1 MSENKGKNEKS
12 LKHKFYTSMF
22 FDEFIK
28 RDIFTNKGLLLGSP
42 KKVWAFNSGNTFT
55 GNPKWLFIYINKY
68 RKDIDAYWL
77 CDNVETVD
85 YVRSLGY
92 KAYAFNAG
100 GGIEVKNR
108 AGVFVTE
115 QVKEQIPSGMENAIL
130 LNLYHGVGCKSIE
143 RKVDSGFLVD
153 RIITKYIKH
162 SNYYFNNMLFLVT
175 SPLMEKHFCEQVG
188 VDSEHVI
195 RAGYPRCVYQ
205 QNFSKVSTFN
215 HNIIEKKKRNKNTRV
230 VAYAPTYRDN
240 NGVDLMNSAIPDMD
254 ALEKQLEKNN
264 MLFIFKM
271 HPFVVSDINY
281 INIME
286 KYKDSP
292 YFLFWDNNHD
302 FYEVMD
308 KIDIAV
314 VDYSSIFY
322 DFLAAGVKNYVRYFF
337 DYDNPENL
345 RDFAFDCKEMTCGKI
360 CSNFDEFLAVFDNI
374 DETDSEVKDR
384 QRIYDLFWQY
394 SDKDTFEKIINAT
407 LEFEPKKSD
416 APTLYSFDIFDTII
430 SRKGLHPHSIFYKI
444 KEQLEKSDMGFSAH
458 FIKNFVSIRIKCER
472 NVREYYD
479 KTMYVRKSN
488 DREVTLDEIIES
500 MGGLY
505 SFDEKQKEYLKQLEM
520 RAEYD
525 DCIPIQKEIAY
536 IEKLIDDGEDVV
548 LISDMYL
555 PKSLIVKMLEKVS
568 KKIAKLPLFLSS
580 EYKVQKTTGRLYFEV
595 YKSFPFY
602 KYGRWIHHG
611 DSQLADKKMPEK
623 LGIES
628 VFHIAPSF
636 TKYENEL
643 VNSIRNYDAYLI
655 AAKMARFRA
664 ENHNQKDYFCYAYA
678 SLVFV
683 PYVEW
688 AVKDA
693 EKRGIDTLYFISRDG
708 HHLKRIA
715 DKFIEKTGSPV
726 KTKYIYGSRKVWRI
740 PSFINEFD
748 ESFFLPFGNVES
760 ATNFKKL
767 LQALCIDYET
777 FVKIFPNLS
786 YLKDI
791 KSFSKQLRKT
801 IISVIS
807 ASSEYKQYLLDF
819 AKEKRS
825 IIDEYFKQ
833 EMNFNEKFAFVEYWG
848 RGYTQT
854 CHTRL
859 LQNVAGEKLDV
870 PYYYMRSIYPS
881 IDSDI
886 RYNYTDCNTSL
897 IFVEALFANID
908 YKSIE
913 EYTYDESGRVVPVKK
928 KADCDMELLESM
940 NNRLVQFC
948 ADFVDEDFADRDYL
962 GRELLKFSLEYFKN
976 NQADE
981 VIINTV
987 APLID
992 AVGLFGEKR
1001 EFAPSLTKEIV
1012 DKIVEKEVNPIDVTS
1027 SITMSLARSDR
1038 EVQEYYNYLTVIK
1051 PMEENEL
1058 KKGKKTKYNAKAV
1071 DFNNKLRMLGFK
1083 NIKQSNM
1090 RLYKQFVKQCG
1101 VNDSAVFFG
1110 ENIRENE
1117 NYISLI
1123 KELERKDFKIS
1134 SLSYKNIYE
1143 TDELEVLAKAKYI
1156 FTDAENEFFALMK
1169 FRPQTAVVK
1178 LYKETFPIN
1187 RFGIKDIEYG
1197 KKSDFRLKS
1206 KIYNAN
1212 CSLMAVA
1219 GLGLIPIF
1227 ANAFNNAKKVLN
1239 PIGVPACDLYFDEEF
1254 IDSAKK
1260 KVGALNPE
1268 GKKVITYLPKAVSSK
1283 KSTFDYVDIDE
1294 LRKSFSGEY
1303 ILLVK
1308 ADEPELISAYADKND
1323 GFSVLCGEDISARE
1337 AVIASDIIIGDYSS
1351 QMIEA
1356 VLTKKPIVFTGIYE
1370 SEKVDIRAEDIIS
1383 QMGACVA
1390 FDSYEL
1396 VEKISGIEKFD
1407 SAVYDK
1413 FINNYFFIKKEKAA
1427 KNIILFAEEARKG

>member
-1 MSENKGKNEKS
+1 MSAQKNKNS
-12 LKHKFYTSMF
+12 LKKKFYTSMF
-22 FDEFIK
+22 FDEFVK
-28 RDIFTNKGLLLGSP
+28 RDLVTNKGLLLGEP
-42 KKVWAFNSGNTFT
+42 KKVWAFNAGNTFT

-115 QVKEQIPSGMENAIL
+115 QVKEQIPQGMENAIL

-153 RIITKYIKH
+153 KIITKYIKH

-175 SPLMEKHFCEQVG
+175 SPLMEKHFCDQVG
-188 VDSEHVI
+188 VSSDHVI

-205 QNFSKVSTFN
+205 QNFQKIATFN
-215 HNIIEKKKRNKNTRV
+215 HNIIDKKKRDKNTRV

-240 NGVDLMNSAIPDMD
+240 NGVDLMNSAIPDMER
-254 ALEKQLEKNN
+254 LEKKLKENN

-281 INIME
+281 QNIMK
-286 KYKDSP
+286 KYENSP

-302 FYEVMD
+302 FYEVLD

-360 CSNFDEFLAVFDNI
+360 CNNFDEFLSVFDNI
-374 DETDSEVKDR
+374 EETDSDKADR
-384 QRIYDLFWQY
+384 ERIYDLFWQY
-394 SDKDTFEKIINAT
+394 SDKDTFDKIIDAT
-407 LEFEPKKSD
+407 LNFEPRKTD
-416 APTLYSFDIFDTII
+416 APTLYSFDIFDTLI
-430 SRKGLHPHSIFYKI
+430 SRKGLHPHSIFYKV
-444 KEQLEKSDMGFSAH
+444 KEQLQKCEMDFPAH
-458 FIKNFVSIRIKCER
+458 FVENFVQIRIKCEQ
-472 NVREYYD
+472 NTREYYD
-479 KTMYVRKSN
+479 KTMDVRKSF
-488 DREVTLDEIIES
+488 DREVTLEEIVGR
-500 MGGLY
+500 MGELY
-505 SFDEKQKEYLKQLEM
+505 GFSKEQKNFVINLEM
-520 RAEYD
+520 QAELD
-525 DCIPIQKEIAY
+525 DCIPIDKEIAY
-536 IEKLIDDGEDVV
+536 VEKLIDDGEDVV

-555 PKSLIVKMLEKVS
+555 PKDLIVKMLSKVS

-602 KYGRWIHHG
+602 KYGKWIHHG
-611 DSQLADKKMPEK
+611 DSALADKKMPEK
-623 LGIES
+623 LGIKS
-628 VFHIAPSF
+628 VFHTAPSF
-636 TKYENEL
+636 STYENEL
-643 VNSIRNYDAYLI
+643 VNSIKKYDAFLV

-664 ENHNQKDYFCYAYA
+664 ENKNEKDYFCYAYA

-693 EKRGIDTLYFISRDG
+693 LNRGIDTLYFISRDG

-715 DKFIEKTGSPV
+715 DVIIQKTGANL

-777 FVKIFPNLS
+777 FLKIFPNLS
-786 YLKDI
+786 YLKGI
-791 KSFSKQLRKT
+791 KSFSKKLRKT

-807 ASSEYKQYLLDF
+807 NSKEYKEYLLSF
-819 AKEKRS
+819 AKEKRE
-825 IIDEYFKQ
+825 IIDEYFLQ
-833 EMNFNEKFAFVEYWG
+833 EMNFDEKYAFVEYWG

-859 LQNVAGEKLDV
+859 LQNVAGRQIDV
-870 PYYYMRSIYPS
+870 PYYYMRSIYPT
-881 IDSDI
+881 IGHDV
-886 RYNYTDCNTSL
+886 RYNYTDTNTPL

-913 EYTYDESGRVVPVKK
+913 EYTHDENGKVVPVKK
-928 KADCDMELLESM
+928 KADCDMQLLAGL
-940 NNRLVQFC
+940 NARLLQFS
-948 ADFVDEDFADRDYL
+948 EDYICEDLSDRDAL
-962 GRELLKFSLEYFKN
+962 GRELLRFSLEYFKN
-976 NQADE
+976 NQTDP
-981 VIINTV
+981 VLISTV

-1001 EFAPSLTKEIV
+1001 EFAPALTKEVV
-1012 DKIVEKEVNPIDVTS
+1012 DKLVTKEVGPIDVTS
-1027 SITMSLARSDR
+1027 SIPMSLARSDK
-1038 EVQEYYNYLTVIK
+1038 EVQEYYNYHTVVK
-1051 PMEENEL
+1051 PMEEKEL

-1090 RLYKQFVKQCG
+1090 RIYNQFKKQPITE
-1101 VNDSAVFFG
+1101 SAVFFG
-1110 ENIRENE
+1110 ENIEKNE

-1123 KELERKDFKIS
+1123 KQLKKDGFEITELP
-1134 SLSYKNIYE
+1134 YKNIYE
-1143 TDELEVLAKAKYI
+1143 ANELEIMAKAKLI
-1156 FTDAENEFFALMK
+1156 FTDEENEFFALMK
-1169 FRPQTAVVK
+1169 FRRNTVVVR
-1178 LYKETFPIN
+1178 LYRETFPVDY
-1187 RFGIKDIEYG
+1187 FGVMDIEYG
-1197 KKSDFRLKS
+1197 KRSDFRLKS

-1212 CSLMAVA
+1212 CDAFVLG
-1219 GLGLIPIF
+1219 GLGVYPIF
-1227 ANAFNNAKKVLN
+1227 TKCFKNAKNKIQIN
-1239 PIGVPACDLYFDEEF
+1239 GNPACDLYFDDEF
-1254 IDSAKK
+1254 KNEAIKK
-1260 KVGALNPE
+1260 ISALNPQ

-1283 KSTFDYVDIDE
+1283 KSTFDYVDIDA
-1294 LRKSFSGEY
+1294 LREKLSDEY

-1308 ADEPELISAYADKND
+1308 TDEQNLISAYADSFKD
-1323 GFSVLCGEDISARE
+1323 FAVLLDENISARE
-1337 AVIASDIIIGDYSS
+1337 AIIASDVVIGDYSS
-1351 QMIEA
+1351 QVFEA
-1356 VLTKKPIVFTGIYE
+1356 AIAKKPIIFTGIYE
-1370 SEKVDIRAEDIIS
+1370 TEKSIYYPE
-1383 QMGACVA
+1383 
-1390 FDSYEL
+1390 
-1396 VEKISGIEKFD
+1396 EKISELGALIANDTEQLIDKILNIDNFDTKVYENFCDEYLGVTNGKSALITIGI
-1407 SAVYDK
+1407 
-1413 FINNYFFIKKEKAA
+1413 N
-1427 KNIILFAEEARKG
+1427 G